1 MENNMFDGVVNK
13 LFKFEHRDK
22 AVNQQIK
29 ELTDLA
35 DYATL
40 VIKKEGRVQKV
51 MIKRGVTLNIAKA
64 LGAIK

>member
-1 MENNMFDGVVNK
+1 MFNTIVNK

-22 AVNQQIK
+22 AVHQQIK

-40 VIKKEGRVQKV
+40 IVKKEGQVQKV
-51 MIKRGVTLNIAKA
+51 MIKKGITFNIAKA
-64 LGAIK
+64 LGEIK